1 MANNSNNFH
10 SLFYKIF
17 KKRKKIGFDYMK
29 KIISVL
35 LLLVL
40 NSQNAFSEIIIFN
53 CSDIFGNP
61 HHTFKID
68 MKKKII
74 DDAFEFEK
82 GSTNKIVYTAN
93 YSLMDD
99 NTYMGQLHELRLMEE
114 ISYMHMRDPLQK
126 SEIIAAKADIN
137 ILFKAEEIANEVM
150 TYELKCKR

>member
-1 MANNSNNFH
+1 
-10 SLFYKIF
+10 
-17 KKRKKIGFDYMK
+17 MK
-29 KIISVL
+29 KIISIF

-40 NSQNAFSEIIIFN
+40 HSQNAFSEIIILN

-68 MKKKII
+68 MQKKII
-74 DDAFEFEK
+74 DDQFEFEK
-82 GSTNKIVYTAN
+82 GSTDKIVYTAN

-114 ISYMHMRDPLQK
+114 ISYMHMRDPLKK

-137 ILFKAEEIANEVM
+137 ILFKAEEVANDVV

>member
-1 MANNSNNFH
+1 
-10 SLFYKIF
+10 
-17 KKRKKIGFDYMK
+17 MK

-40 NSQNAFSEIIIFN
+40 HSQNAFSEIIIFN

-82 GSTNKIVYTAN
+82 GSTNKIIYTAN

-126 SEIIAAKADIN
+126 SEIIAAKADID

-150 TYELKCKR
+150 TYELKCKRCILE